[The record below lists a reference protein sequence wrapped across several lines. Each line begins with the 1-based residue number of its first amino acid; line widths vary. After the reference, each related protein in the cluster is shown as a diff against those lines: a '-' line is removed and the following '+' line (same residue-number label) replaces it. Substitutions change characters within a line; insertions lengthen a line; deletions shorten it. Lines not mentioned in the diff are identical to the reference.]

1 MGDWGTCVGATVLT
15 QGCLHASVFLLLPP
29 ALREAGR
36 EGLLLPIPLLW
47 GVHFLSELS
56 KFKGPWNG
64 GGGAWTA
71 QGREWVFKSQ
81 RLLYLLRF

>member
-1 MGDWGTCVGATVLT
+1 MGATVLT
-15 QGCLHASVFLLLPP
+15 QGCLHSSVLFLLPL

-36 EGLLLPIPLLW
+36 EGLLLLISLLW

-64 GGGAWTA
+64 GGGA
-71 QGREWVFKSQ
+71 
-81 RLLYLLRF
+81 